1 MKFYLSMNGKFLKNT
16 LKGKNKMAAN
26 KDDIR
31 EWFEEGV
38 KEKATH
44 MIIVCDTYDYEDYPV
59 YVYKEQDAKTE
70 VTKRDGVNMAKVME
84 VYNLSY
90 NMAEQLIK
98 RRNFNY

>member
-38 KEKATH
+38 KEKDTH